1 MKDSPSMTERDL
13 KDMFE
18 QNFEHLR
25 AENGHSLSPE
35 VREAAWQQVR
45 LYWSRL
51 RHIAEAVTDTE
62 VELSLP
68 NQKTPKGRSFCIEGV
83 VDIVRES
90 DRVTMYDIK
99 THDLDFVRSNREF
112 YEDQLN
118 VYAHI
123 WQQLRGQRLDEAA
136 IIATPPPDKVLDAV
150 RAGDP
155 ARIQAACREWD
166 PVVPIPFDAGKVK
179 KTVDQFAR
187 AVDAI
192 EDHQF
197 APPGVETLEQ
207 RNPDGRSFAHRVCRN
222 CDVRFSCASYRSYAR
237 KYKDRNWRK
246 FAAFYDAPADE
257 GEEQDR
263 TEVSMGSVASAMEA
277 AEDL

>member
-1 MKDSPSMTERDL
+1 MKGSTPMTELEL

-18 QNFEHLR
+18 KNFEHLR
-25 AENGHSLSPE
+25 AENGHSLSRE
-35 VREAAWQQVR
+35 VRDAAWQQVR
-45 LYWSRL
+45 LYWYRL
-51 RHIAEAVTDTE
+51 KHIAEAVTDTE

-68 NQKTPKGRSFCIEGV
+68 NLKTRTGRPFCIEGV

-99 THDLDFVRSNREF
+99 THDLEFVRSNREF

-123 WQQLRGQRLDEAA
+123 WQQLRGQRLDETA
-136 IIATPPPDKVLDAV
+136 IIATPPPDEVLDAV

-155 ARIQAACREWD
+155 ARIEKTCREWD
-166 PVVPIPFDAGKVK
+166 PVVPIPFDARKVK

-197 APPGVETLEQ
+197 SPPDLETLEK
-207 RNPDGRSFAHRVCRN
+207 RNPDGRSFGQRVCRN
-222 CDVRFSCASYRSYAR
+222 CDVRFSCSSYLSYAR
-237 KYKDRNWRK
+237 KYKDRNWRR
-246 FAAFYDAPADE
+246 FATFYDAPADE

-263 TEVSMGSVASAMEA
+263 TQVSIDSVESAMEA
-277 AEDL
+277 AKDL

>member
-1 MKDSPSMTERDL
+1 MKESLSVTETDL
-13 KDMFE
+13 KEMFE
-18 QNFEHLR
+18 ENFERLR

-35 VREAAWQQVR
+35 VKEAAWQQVR

-68 NQKTPKGRSFCIEGV
+68 NQRSPKGRPFCIEGV

-99 THDLDFVRSNREF
+99 THDLAFVLANREF

-118 VYAHI
+118 VYAYI
-123 WQQLRGQRLDEAA
+123 WQRLRGQRLDETA
-136 IIATPPPDKVLDAV
+136 IIATPPPDPVLNAV

-155 ARIQAACREWD
+155 ALIEAACREWD

-179 KTVDQFAR
+179 KTVDQFER
-187 AVDAI
+187 TVDAI
-192 EDHQF
+192 EDHEF
-197 APPGVETLEQ
+197 TPPCLETLEERSQ
-207 RNPDGRSFAHRVCRN
+207 DKRSFANRVCRN
-222 CDVRFSCASYRSYAR
+222 CDVRFSCASYRLYAR
-237 KYKDRNWRK
+237 KHKDRSWRK
-246 FAAFYDAPADE
+246 FASFYDIPSDD

-263 TEVSMGSVASAMEA
+263 TEASMDSVEAAMEA
-277 AEDL
+277 AKDL

>member
-1 MKDSPSMTERDL
+1 MKGSPPITEREL

-18 QNFEHLR
+18 KNFEHLR

-45 LYWSRL
+45 LYWVRL
-51 RHIAEAVTDTE
+51 RHIAETVTDTE

-68 NQKTPKGRSFCIEGV
+68 NQKTLKGRHFCIEGV

-99 THDLDFVRSNREF
+99 IHDLEFVRSNSEF

-118 VYAHI
+118 VYAYI
-123 WQQLRGQRLDEAA
+123 WQQLRGQRLDESA
-136 IIATPPPDKVLDAV
+136 IIATPPPDEVLDAV

-155 ARIQAACREWD
+155 ARIEAACRKWD

-197 APPGVETLEQ
+197 APPTLETLEQ
-207 RNPDGRSFAHRVCRN
+207 RNPDNRSFAQRVCRN

-246 FAAFYDAPADE
+246 FASFYDAPADE

-263 TEVSMGSVASAMEA
+263 VEKSLNSVASAMEA
-277 AEDL
+277 AADL

>member
-1 MKDSPSMTERDL
+1 MKPSYDLTEGEL
-13 KDMFE
+13 KGIFE

-45 LYWSRL
+45 LYWFRL

-68 NQKTPKGRSFCIEGV
+68 NQKTPKGRRFCIKGV

-90 DRVTMYDIK
+90 NRVTMYDIK
-99 THDLDFVRSNREF
+99 THDLAFVRSNIEL

-150 RAGDP
+150 RTGDSSEVE
-155 ARIQAACREWD
+155 AACCEWD
-166 PVVPIPFDAGKVK
+166 PVVPIPFDVGKVK
-179 KTVDQFAR
+179 KTADQFAKV
-187 AVDAI
+187 VDAI
-192 EDHQF
+192 EDHEF
-197 APPGVETLEQ
+197 SSPALETLEQ
-207 RNPDGRSFAHRVCRN
+207 MNPDGRRFAQRVCRN
-222 CDVRFSCASYRSYAR
+222 CDVRFSCSSFHSYAR
-237 KYKDRNWRK
+237 KYKDRKWQT
-246 FAAFYDAPADE
+246 FASFYDVPTDE
-257 GEEQDR
+257 SEEQQR
-263 TEVSMGSVASAMEA
+263 TEMSLGRVESAMEA

>member
-1 MKDSPSMTERDL
+1 MKEILTMTEEEL
-13 KDMFE
+13 KRMFN
-18 QNFEHLR
+18 QNFERLR

-35 VREAAWQQVR
+35 VKEAAWQQVR
-45 LYWSRL
+45 LYWLRL

-68 NQKTPKGRSFCIEGV
+68 NQKTPRGRPFCIEGV

-99 THDLDFVRSNREF
+99 THDLEFVRSNREF

-123 WQQLRGQRLDEAA
+123 WQKLRGQQLDEAV
-136 IIATPPPDKVLDAV
+136 IIATPPPEKVLDAV

-155 ARIQAACREWD
+155 ALVEAACREWD
-166 PVVPIPFDAGKVK
+166 PVVPIPFDMGKVK

-197 APPGVETLEQ
+197 SPSSLDTLEE
-207 RNPDGRSFAHRVCRN
+207 RNPDGHNFAQRVCRN
-222 CDVRFSCASYRSYAR
+222 CDVRFSCPTYRAYAR
-237 KYKDRNWRK
+237 KHKDRNWRK

-263 TEVSMGSVASAMEA
+263 TEMSLESVESAMGA
-277 AEDL
+277 SKDL

>member
-1 MKDSPSMTERDL
+1 MKDSPSVTEREL
-13 KDMFE
+13 REMFNR
-18 QNFEHLR
+18 NFEDLR
-25 AENGHSLSPE
+25 AQNGHSLSPE

-68 NQKTPKGRSFCIEGV
+68 NQKTPRGRPFCIEGV

-99 THDLDFVRSNREF
+99 THDLDFVRANREL

-118 VYAHI
+118 IYAHI

-136 IIATPPPDKVLDAV
+136 IIATPPPEKVLDAV
-150 RAGDP
+150 RTGDP
-155 ARIQAACREWD
+155 ARVEAALREWD
-166 PVVPIPFDAGKVK
+166 PVVPIPFDAAKVK

-192 EDHQF
+192 EDHKF
-197 APPGVETLEQ
+197 APPGLETLEQ
-207 RNPDGRSFAHRVCRN
+207 RNSDGRAFAQRVCRN
-222 CDVRFSCASYRSYAR
+222 CDVRFSCASYLSYAR

-263 TEVSMGSVASAMEA
+263 TEASMDGVASSMKA